1 MWGNIPVPWMVW
13 VLLLDEDREPKK
25 VCFTNILWVALL
37 KHAKPKVCPWH
48 MQSDTFPAVLIVVW
62 TATAT
67 CGYKVCVYIYTV
79 YIHNVPGNVKCLNLN
94 LMASMD
100 SWIATIKSFK
110 HIRFHLTCTR
120 VSLNSLYW
128 EWSSHL
134 LIRNP
139 CNVLVIPYYW
149 VDDTSPTNGPHIS
162 SNQSNCSKLLQD
174 QCPRA
179 PGCDFDQ
186 DNELTMSTSITIQR
200 SIDQHGL
207 RRKNHAAWKSQEQHK
222 NNECLEKGTARTFK
236 HGYFFCP
243 FFRENLCTWV
253 HLTMVVTTSQS
264 SGCTMFGRIYR

>member
-1 MWGNIPVPWMVW
+1 MGSVVETRQAQSLPMTYAIGYFSYSSYSSLNSYSYMWLQGVYIY
-13 VLLLDEDREPKK
+13 
-25 VCFTNILWVALL
+25 T
-37 KHAKPKVCPWH
+37 
-48 MQSDTFPAVLIVVW
+48 
-62 TATAT
+62 
-67 CGYKVCVYIYTV
+67 YIYTV
-79 YIHNVPGNVKCLNLN
+79 YIHNAPENVKCLNLK

-186 DNELTMSTSITIQR
+186 DNELTMSTRITIQR

-207 RRKNHAAWKSQEQHK
+207 RRKTPCS
-222 NNECLEKGTARTFK
+222 LEISRT
-236 HGYFFCP
+236 
-243 FFRENLCTWV
+243 T
-253 HLTMVVTTSQS
+253 
-264 SGCTMFGRIYR
+264 